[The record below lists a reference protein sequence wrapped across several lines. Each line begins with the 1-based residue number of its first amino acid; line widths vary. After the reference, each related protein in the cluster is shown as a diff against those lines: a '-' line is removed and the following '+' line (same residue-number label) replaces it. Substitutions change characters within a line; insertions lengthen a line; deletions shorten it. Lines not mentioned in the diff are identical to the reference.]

1 MSWAEVSKINSDFMD
16 VPLDKR
22 LDLADY
28 KMYGEKSHVFQ
39 NKDRLHSLYECVDIS
54 MNDHAVNGEALDY
67 LLKTQNAGE
76 VLTLIHELEQ
86 KEQIRRLS
94 TMPAIANDTT
104 AMTAVLK
111 SNTAISA
118 IANSI
123 TAMTAVANSSTAM
136 TAVLNSSTAMTAVA
150 NSSTAI
156 TAVLNNTTAITAVAN
171 SSTAMTAVANSS
183 MAMTAVAN
191 SSTVITAV
199 ANSSTAMTAVLNS
212 DEAVKKLV
220 NSPLIREVEF
230 RGNTWD
236 YVPEPIPVKG
246 IIISFYCPYTNNAL
260 TVRTID
266 KMRVTDRNDDRN
278 AAPEGKN
285 GWEIWLARYSKNPAY
300 NVIKKSI
307 IVASAYINCKM
318 RYIPIN

>member
-104 AMTAVLK
+104 AMTAVLN
-111 SNTAISA
+111 SPTAMTA
-118 IANSI
+118 VLNST

-136 TAVLNSSTAMTAVA
+136 QAVLASSTAMQAVLASSTAMQAVLA
-150 NSSTAI
+150 SSTAI
-156 TAVLNNTTAITAVAN
+156 TEILKANENINEKMLTIMGKSKVALNTFK
-171 SSTAMTAVANSS
+171 SSESIMIKFNK
-183 MAMTAVAN
+183 
-191 SSTVITAV
+191 
-199 ANSSTAMTAVLNS
+199 LS
-212 DEAVKKLV
+212 DALRAKFAD
-220 NSPLIREVEF
+220 EVEKKNINHEYYTS
-230 RGNTWD
+230 RH
-236 YVPEPIPVKG
+236 
-246 IIISFYCPYTNNAL
+246 IIQSPTLLCEYTNGQGYS
-260 TVRTID
+260 T
-266 KMRVTDRNDDRN
+266 
-278 AAPEGKN
+278 GGN
-285 GWEIWLARYSKNPAY
+285 GG
-300 NVIKKSI
+300 VGKSI
-307 IVASAYINCKM
+307 ITLAGESAQQNISVKNKFITDFDYNSGALVSNNYGFPQYCKNVS
-318 RYIPIN
+318 IICA